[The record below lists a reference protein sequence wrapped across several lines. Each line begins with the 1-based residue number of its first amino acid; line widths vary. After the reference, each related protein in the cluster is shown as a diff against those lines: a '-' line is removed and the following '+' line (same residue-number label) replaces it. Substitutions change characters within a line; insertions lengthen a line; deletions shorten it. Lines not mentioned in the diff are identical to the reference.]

1 MSEKREE
8 VLKRYEAGES
18 ISKISKNLRINKSLI
33 RSYLRERDKVEKEG
47 RTEAVVYE
55 DAVSGEEALQI
66 LDLYDFMA
74 GAYLKE
80 GLATGVLETKDCSAG
95 PFTKE
100 SRLSGKALV
109 YLASRARG
117 DSVSFKKLFDALSR
131 LSPAEGMR
139 EKIRALEEENGRLR
153 SQADSVAEDLCSAK
167 SSLQEAR
174 EYIKVLEK
182 RPGDKEKIR
191 VLEDALE
198 KAKTALS
205 DEQARTQSLTASLQA
220 IRQILDKG
228 FAPALNVA
236 VAGPVQEPAPGPV
249 QEQVKA
255 EGPAGEEGL
264 VCIKDWA
271 VLNKVGYST
280 ATSAARTGRITG
292 LVMRGSRYFCP
303 RGAVIV
309 PKEGDVSHERE
320 LPEGY
325 IALTEWSP
333 LHGMSRSRGK
343 RLAQSG
349 LIPGMIRM
357 GRRIYVHRDIKFLN
371 PDGSLAE
378 EGTVPLKNLCREQG
392 VDYYAVRRKIAKVG
406 LPNGAVKDARY
417 LFVPEGTDLAA
428 FLKKEDPRPKE
439 KRPQKV
445 EKTESFSTEGLVPF
459 KALVEASGVPY
470 MTAVRYI
477 RKAGVEATIFAGR
490 KFVPEGTDLL
500 ELKRLYGKKAKT
512 APEET
517 AVPAVPAEPAAHI
530 TEPAVSEEDAVF
542 NAAVATAAVKNV
554 PVADVCNT
562 VFKVMIDEYGY
573 RLGDSP
579 TFEAVRAENGERDF
593 MAVLKNFDRHYQ
605 RLNAG

>member
-8 VLKRYEAGES
+8 VLRRYEAGES
-18 ISKISKNLRINKSLI
+18 ISKISKTLRINKSLI

-47 RTEAVVYE
+47 TAEAVVYE

-80 GLATGVLETKDCSAG
+80 GLATGVLESKDCSAG

-100 SRLSGKALV
+100 SALSGKALV

-117 DSVSFKKLFDALSR
+117 DSVSFRKLFDALSR

-236 VAGPVQEPAPGPV
+236 VAGPVQEQAEEDVP
-249 QEQVKA
+249 A
-255 EGPAGEEGL
+255 EGPAGEEDL

-378 EGTVPLKNLCREQG
+378 EGMVPLKNLCREQG

-445 EKTESFSTEGLVPF
+445 EKTEAFSTEGLVPF

-500 ELKRLYGKKAKT
+500 ELKKLYGKKAKA
-512 APEET
+512 APEEAAVP
-517 AVPAVPAEPAAHI
+517 AVPAVPAESA
-530 TEPAVSEEDAVF
+530 EPAVSEDAVF

>member
-1 MSEKREE
+1 MSDKKQE
-8 VLKRYEAGES
+8 VIRRYEAGES
-18 ISKISKNLRINKSLI
+18 ISKISKALRINKSLI
-33 RSYLRERDKVEKEG
+33 RSYLREKEQIKKEG
-47 RTEAVVYE
+47 TAEAVVYE

-74 GAYLKE
+74 EAYLKE
-80 GLATGVLETKDCSAG
+80 GLATGVLESKDCPAG

-117 DSVSFKKLFDALSR
+117 DGVSFRKLFDVLSR

-174 EYIKVLEK
+174 DYIKVLEK

-191 VLEDALE
+191 VLEEALE
-198 KAKTALS
+198 RAKMALS

-249 QEQVKA
+249 QEADVPA

-303 RGAVIV
+303 RGGGNC
-309 PKEGDVSHERE
+309 PQRGRCLSREG
-320 LPEGY
+320 
-325 IALTEWSP
+325 
-333 LHGMSRSRGK
+333 
-343 RLAQSG
+343 
-349 LIPGMIRM
+349 
-357 GRRIYVHRDIKFLN
+357 
-371 PDGSLAE
+371 
-378 EGTVPLKNLCREQG
+378 
-392 VDYYAVRRKIAKVG
+392 
-406 LPNGAVKDARY
+406 
-417 LFVPEGTDLAA
+417 
-428 FLKKEDPRPKE
+428 
-439 KRPQKV
+439 
-445 EKTESFSTEGLVPF
+445 
-459 KALVEASGVPY
+459 AS
-470 MTAVRYI
+470 
-477 RKAGVEATIFAGR
+477 
-490 KFVPEGTDLL
+490 
-500 ELKRLYGKKAKT
+500 
-512 APEET
+512 
-517 AVPAVPAEPAAHI
+517 
-530 TEPAVSEEDAVF
+530 
-542 NAAVATAAVKNV
+542 
-554 PVADVCNT
+554 
-562 VFKVMIDEYGY
+562 
-573 RLGDSP
+573 
-579 TFEAVRAENGERDF
+579 
-593 MAVLKNFDRHYQ
+593 
-605 RLNAG
+605 

>member
-1 MSEKREE
+1 
-8 VLKRYEAGES
+8 
-18 ISKISKNLRINKSLI
+18 
-33 RSYLRERDKVEKEG
+33 
-47 RTEAVVYE
+47 
-55 DAVSGEEALQI
+55 
-66 LDLYDFMA
+66 
-74 GAYLKE
+74 
-80 GLATGVLETKDCSAG
+80 
-95 PFTKE
+95 
-100 SRLSGKALV
+100 
-109 YLASRARG
+109 
-117 DSVSFKKLFDALSR
+117 
-131 LSPAEGMR
+131 
-139 EKIRALEEENGRLR
+139 
-153 SQADSVAEDLCSAK
+153 
-167 SSLQEAR
+167 
-174 EYIKVLEK
+174 
-182 RPGDKEKIR
+182 
-191 VLEDALE
+191 
-198 KAKTALS
+198 
-205 DEQARTQSLTASLQA
+205 
-220 IRQILDKG
+220 
-228 FAPALNVA
+228 
-236 VAGPVQEPAPGPV
+236 
-249 QEQVKA
+249 
-255 EGPAGEEGL
+255 
-264 VCIKDWA
+264 
-271 VLNKVGYST
+271 
-280 ATSAARTGRITG
+280 
-292 LVMRGSRYFCP
+292 
-303 RGAVIV
+303 
-309 PKEGDVSHERE
+309 
-320 LPEGY
+320 
-325 IALTEWSP
+325 
-333 LHGMSRSRGK
+333 MSRSRGK

-378 EGTVPLKNLCREQG
+378 EGMVPLKNLCREQG

-445 EKTESFSTEGLVPF
+445 EKTEAFSTEGLVPF

-477 RKAGVEATIFAGR
+477 RKAGVETTIFAGR

-500 ELKRLYGKKAKT
+500 ELKKLYGKKAKT
-512 APEET
+512 APKEA

-530 TEPAVSEEDAVF
+530 TDAAHITEPGVSEEDAVF

>member
-1 MSEKREE
+1 MSDKKEE
-8 VLKRYEAGES
+8 VLKRFEAGES
-18 ISKISKNLRINKSLI
+18 ISKISKALRINKSLI
-33 RSYLRERDKVEKEG
+33 RSYLREKEQIKKEG
-47 RTEAVVYE
+47 TAEAVVYE

-80 GLATGVLETKDCSAG
+80 GLATGVLESKDCPAG

-117 DSVSFKKLFDALSR
+117 DSVSFKKLFEVLSR
-131 LSPAEGMR
+131 LSPADGMR
-139 EKIRALEEENGRLR
+139 EKIRSLEEENGRLR
-153 SQADSVAEDLCSAK
+153 GQADSVAEDLCSAK
-167 SSLQEAR
+167 NSLQEAR

-191 VLEDALE
+191 VLEEALE
-198 KAKTALS
+198 RAKMALS
-205 DEQARTQSLTASLQA
+205 DEQARTQSLMASLQA

-228 FAPALNVA
+228 FVPAPAVT
-236 VAGPVQEPAPGPV
+236 VAGPVQEQAEADVP
-249 QEQVKA
+249 A
-255 EGPAGEEGL
+255 EGPAGEEDL

-280 ATSAARTGRITG
+280 ATSAARAGRITG
-292 LVMRGSRYFCP
+292 LVMQGSRYYCP
-303 RGAVIV
+303 PNAVMV
-309 PKEGDVSHERE
+309 PKGVTEVAHGNE
-320 LPEGY
+320 LPAGY
-325 IALTEWSP
+325 VSLTEWVT
-333 LHGMSRSRGK
+333 LHHMSRTRGK
-343 RLAQSG
+343 RLAKSG
-349 LIPGMIRM
+349 LIPGMFRM
-357 GRRIYVHRDIKFLN
+357 GRRTYVHKDIGYMN
-371 PDGSLAE
+371 PDGATVAE
-378 EGTVPLKNLCREQG
+378 EDMVSLKPLCREQG
-392 VDYYAVRRKIAKVG
+392 VDYYAVRRKIDKVG
-406 LPNGAVKDARY
+406 LPDGAVKDARY
-417 LFVPEGTDLAA
+417 LLVPSETDLAA
-428 FLKKEDPRPKE
+428 FLKKEEPRPKA
-439 KRPQKV
+439 KKPQKV
-445 EKTESFSTEGLVPF
+445 EKTEAFSTEGLVPF

-500 ELKRLYGKKAKT
+500 ELKKLYGKKAKT
-512 APEET
+512 APKE
-517 AVPAVPAEPAAHI
+517 AAMPAVPAEPAEPA
-530 TEPAVSEEDAVF
+530 EPAVSEDAVF

>member
-1 MSEKREE
+1 MSDKKEE
-8 VLKRYEAGES
+8 VLKRFEAGES
-18 ISKISKNLRINKSLI
+18 ISKISKALRINKSLI
-33 RSYLRERDKVEKEG
+33 RSYLREKEQIKKEG
-47 RTEAVVYE
+47 TAEAVVYE

-80 GLATGVLETKDCSAG
+80 GLATGVLESKDCPAG

-117 DSVSFKKLFDALSR
+117 DSVSFKKLFEVLSR
-131 LSPAEGMR
+131 LSPADGMR
-139 EKIRALEEENGRLR
+139 EKIKALEEENGRLR

-292 LVMRGSRYFCP
+292 LVMQGSRYYCP
-303 RGAVIV
+303 PNAVMV
-309 PKEGDVSHERE
+309 PKGVTEVAHGNE
-320 LPEGY
+320 LPAGY
-325 IALTEWSP
+325 VSLTEWVT
-333 LHGMSRSRGK
+333 LHHMSRTRGK
-343 RLAQSG
+343 RLAKSG
-349 LIPGMIRM
+349 LIPGMFRM
-357 GRRIYVHRDIKFLN
+357 GRRTYVHKDIGYMN
-371 PDGSLAE
+371 PDGATVAE
-378 EGTVPLKNLCREQG
+378 EDMVSLKPLCREQG

-445 EKTESFSTEGLVPF
+445 EKTEAFSTEGLVPF

-500 ELKRLYGKKAKT
+500 ELKRLYGKKAKA
-512 APEET
+512 APEEA
-517 AVPAVPAEPAAHI
+517 AVPAVPAEPA
-530 TEPAVSEEDAVF
+530 EPAVSEDAVF

-579 TFEAVRAENGERDF
+579 TFEAVRAEKGERDF

>member
-1 MSEKREE
+1 MSDKKEE
-8 VLKRYEAGES
+8 VLKRFEAGES
-18 ISKISKNLRINKSLI
+18 ISKISKTLRINKSLI
-33 RSYLRERDKVEKEG
+33 RSYLREKEQIKKEG
-47 RTEAVVYE
+47 TAEAVVYE

-80 GLATGVLETKDCSAG
+80 GLATGVLESKDCPAG

-117 DSVSFKKLFDALSR
+117 DSVSFKKLFEVLSR
-131 LSPAEGMR
+131 LSPADGMR
-139 EKIRALEEENGRLR
+139 EKIKALEEENGRLR

-303 RGAVIV
+303 QGAVIV

-428 FLKKEDPRPKE
+428 FLKKEEPRPKE

-500 ELKRLYGKKAKT
+500 ELKRLYGKKAKA
-512 APEET
+512 APEEAAVP
-517 AVPAVPAEPAAHI
+517 AVPAVPAESA
-530 TEPAVSEEDAVF
+530 EPAVSEDAVF

-605 RLNAG
+605 RNAG